1 MDRPALTA
9 LLRRLPPADAQ
20 EAGFI
25 TRMVSLLEQA
35 EAPFSRA
42 HFFPGHFTASAFV
55 LSPEADAVLLI
66 HHKKLNRWLQPGGH
80 VEVEDAD
87 AMSAARREVLEET
100 GLNGLT
106 ALGDGLFDCDIHVIP
121 AMKGDPA
128 HEHHD
133 LRFLFQAPTR
143 AFVAGDEVHGARWVR
158 LEDVNAVE
166 SDASVMRA
174 VEKLIRLR

>member
-9 LLRRLPPADAQ
+9 LLRRLPPADEQ

-25 TRMVSLLEQA
+25 TRMVKLLEEAQ
-35 EAPFSRA
+35 APFSRA
-42 HFFPGHFTASAFV
+42 HFT
-55 LSPEADAVLLI
+55 PEADAVLLI

-80 VEVEDAD
+80 VEADDAD
-87 AMSAARREVLEET
+87 ALSAARREVLEET
-100 GLNGLT
+100 GLDGLT

-133 LRFLFQAPTR
+133 LRFLFRAPTR
-143 AFVAGDEVHGARWVR
+143 DFVAGDEFHGARWVR

-174 VEKLIRLR
+174 VQKLIRRR